1 MMLSP
6 IGFWSY
12 SNTDDDHS
20 RGRLSQLRALLASE
34 LQQKIGRKLKV
45 NIFQDVAAIPPGAE
59 WEKQIRDAI
68 DGSCFLIPIV
78 TPALLQ
84 SEWCCQEIALFRQRE
99 TTTLRRT
106 DLIFPIHYL
115 NVDDRDSSRPEDCH
129 DAEIFSFLRSR
140 QWTDFRA
147 LRHKNPESEDVA
159 RRIDALADAICA
171 ALRRA
176 ERDPYAEGEARQK
189 VTAQAQDRRADNDRR
204 VSETEVKPET
214 VQKRLEADAKRAEEE
229 AKKSAA
235 DTLANEMANE
245 ARRGREATAER
256 ERGQAEQQQ
265 AENRSPR
272 SKSEAKDGLGG
283 GQSPDRWPMRLDI
296 RSWSYF
302 RIAVAAALLGLFA
315 FVLGNAERSL
325 LGSSFFLL
333 PRALYAATIL
343 FLVTGLTGSLKFRR
357 LAVLFLGILIISV
370 LRDYIVYLLA
380 FQMGLSLPLEY
391 QDPKLFNYVA
401 NTTARS
407 LSMLLVWL
415 LVAYAIS
422 LPNGFKDR
430 SILAIVLI
438 AGVAISLATIIIGVT
453 LPSEVLGY
461 VISAVTYG
469 AIAVVFTYG
478 IRKQTSQVPL
488 GK

>member
-1 MMLSP
+1 
-6 IGFWSY
+6 
-12 SNTDDDHS
+12 
-20 RGRLSQLRALLASE
+20 
-34 LQQKIGRKLKV
+34 
-45 NIFQDVAAIPPGAE
+45 
-59 WEKQIRDAI
+59 
-68 DGSCFLIPIV
+68 
-78 TPALLQ
+78 
-84 SEWCCQEIALFRQRE
+84 
-99 TTTLRRT
+99 
-106 DLIFPIHYL
+106 
-115 NVDDRDSSRPEDCH
+115 
-129 DAEIFSFLRSR
+129 
-140 QWTDFRA
+140 
-147 LRHKNPESEDVA
+147 
-159 RRIDALADAICA
+159 
-171 ALRRA
+171 
-176 ERDPYAEGEARQK
+176 
-189 VTAQAQDRRADNDRR
+189 
-204 VSETEVKPET
+204 
-214 VQKRLEADAKRAEEE
+214 
-229 AKKSAA
+229 
-235 DTLANEMANE
+235 
-245 ARRGREATAER
+245 
-256 ERGQAEQQQ
+256 
-265 AENRSPR
+265 
-272 SKSEAKDGLGG
+272 
-283 GQSPDRWPMRLDI
+283 
-296 RSWSYF
+296 
-302 RIAVAAALLGLFA
+302 
-315 FVLGNAERSL
+315 L

-357 LAVLFLGILIISV
+357 LAVLFLGILVISV